1 MTDVCLIETFLLLA
15 ILSVTFVL
23 LLLTLLPGPARV
35 ALTQEVVVKCS
46 AMGGVR
52 EEMDF
57 IGVKGQ
63 S

>member
-1 MTDVCLIETFLLLA
+1 MTDVCLLETFLLLA
-15 ILSVTFVL
+15 ILSVFVL

-46 AMGGVR
+46 AMRGVR